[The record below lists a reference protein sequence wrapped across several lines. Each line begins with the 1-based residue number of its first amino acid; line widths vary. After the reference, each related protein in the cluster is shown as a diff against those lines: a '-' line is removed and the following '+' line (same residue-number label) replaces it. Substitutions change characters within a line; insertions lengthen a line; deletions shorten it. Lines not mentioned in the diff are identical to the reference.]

1 MSGMPTLKDYSAEAA
16 RALFRDRYG
25 IDERILAELLDVAL
39 SRGGDYAD
47 LYFEHRQT
55 SSINFEEQKVKTA
68 AGGITQG
75 LGVRVLAG
83 DSTGYAY
90 TEDLSLDSMRQAAAT
105 AAKICHRDD
114 KVAPVDIADAGGP
127 DRYRIGRPSIEIAS
141 ADKLAIIHR
150 ADEAARAYDPSITR
164 VTISFVDEVKSILV
178 ATSDGRVTAD
188 FQPMLRFKVQCLSEV
203 GSSRQTAVD
212 GGGGR
217 LGMEYFVDHAP
228 EEVARNAAR
237 QAVILQQG
245 VEAPAGTIPVVL
257 GAGESGILLHE
268 AVGHGLEADF
278 NRKKTSN
285 YSDRVGQ
292 VVASELCTVI
302 DDGTIDHHRGTI
314 NVDDEG
320 NAGKKNVLIEG
331 GVLQGYLQDRI
342 SARHFGVE
350 PSGNGRRE
358 SFRCYPMPRMTNTYM
373 LPGESTPDDII
384 RAVKKGLYCKAFSG
398 GQVNISK
405 GDFVFSVT
413 EGYLIEDGQITHPVK
428 NVNIIGNGPD
438 TLSKVTMVGNDFQL
452 SDGRWTCGKDG
463 QSVPVGVGMPTVL
476 VSGITVGGTRQ

>member
-1 MSGMPTLKDYSAEAA
+1 MAKQPQLQDYSAAAA
-16 RALFRDRYG
+16 RALFRTRYG
-25 IDERILAELLDVAL
+25 IDERALSELLDVAL

-55 SSINFEEQKVKTA
+55 SSISFEESKVKTA
-68 AGGITQG
+68 SGGITQG

-90 TEDLSLDSMRQAAAT
+90 TENLSMESMRQAAAT
-105 AAKICHRDD
+105 AAKICDRRDRVGPVN
-114 KVAPVDIADAGGP
+114 VAEAATP
-127 DRYRIGRPSIEIAS
+127 DRYHIDKPSIEIPS
-141 ADKLAIIHR
+141 AEKLSIIHR

-164 VTISFVDEVKSILV
+164 VNVSFVEEVKHVLV
-178 ATSDGRVTAD
+178 ATSDGRLSAD
-188 FQPMLRFKVQCLSEV
+188 FQPMLRFNVQCLSEV

-217 LGMEYFVDHAP
+217 LGMEYFVEHPP
-228 EEVARNAAR
+228 EAVAREAAR
-237 QAVILQQG
+237 QAVTLQKG
-245 VEAPAGTIPVVL
+245 VEAPAGYIPVVL

-285 YSDRVGQ
+285 YSDRIGQ
-292 VVASELCTVI
+292 PVASELCTVI
-302 DDGTIDHHRGTI
+302 DDGTIDHSRGTI

-320 NAGKKNVLIEG
+320 NVAKKNVLIAD

-342 SARHFGVE
+342 SARHFGVA

-358 SFRCYPMPRMTNTYM
+358 SFRNYPMPRMTNTYM
-373 LPGESTPDDII
+373 LPGESTPDDIV
-384 RAVKKGLYCKAFSG
+384 RSVKKGLYAKAFSG
-398 GQVNISK
+398 GQVNISN

-413 EGYLIEDGQITHPVK
+413 EGYLIEDGQVTHPVK

-438 TLSKVTMVGNDFQL
+438 TLSKVTMVANDFKL

-476 VSGITVGGTRQ
+476 VSGITVGGTKQ